1 MMSMNLPNNYLIV
14 MSSSFNDNK
23 DAVITIE

>member
-23 DAVITIE
+23 DAVITY

>member
-1 MMSMNLPNNYLIV
+1 MSMNLLNNYLIV

-23 DAVITIE
+23 DAVITY

>member
-1 MMSMNLPNNYLIV
+1 MSMNLPNNYLIV

-23 DAVITIE
+23 DAVITY